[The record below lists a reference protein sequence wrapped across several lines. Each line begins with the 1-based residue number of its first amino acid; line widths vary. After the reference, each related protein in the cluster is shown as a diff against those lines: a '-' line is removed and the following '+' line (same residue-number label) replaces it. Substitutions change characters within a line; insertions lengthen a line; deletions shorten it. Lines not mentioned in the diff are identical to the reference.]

1 MATVKDY
8 VDLIREIQKLNPST
22 NIELDSKLQNP
33 KNVESFYASVDMN
46 KLVLPPHFSIHPKYG
61 ITNQRYVGP
70 FGDPIYISVEDIN
83 KVKDNETHDISKI
96 KDSGY
101 TEEEEQKLAKEA
113 AEKAAKEEE
122 KKDGVA
128 PTTNDDTKSN
138 TTTID
143 FSGKD
148 YVESRR
154 RIVRTTKKIKTTAL
168 DLYERIRKG
177 LKYNFT
183 KSEKFKPSEKEE
195 TKEKEEIEKLSARYN
210 GKTLDDLTVISKL
223 VKKIEPNEYM
233 MGVLK
238 DFTGE
243 SIEDELKEDP
253 HKLAEIM
260 RDVTLMGELHDFA
273 IKDPNFNKEKF
284 EELAMQMVSLR
295 KNNQLACNRIL
306 QQVRFGGVTVNQMKF
321 LEERINALG
330 KNFSFTRPNM
340 NNGGPNNGG
349 PGNGGSNNGG
359 QNNGGSNTGT
369 DTPEAVELTEYDKKK
384 AEIINDFNKA
394 KTQIL
399 SKLGDYE
406 IAFIDDAAAEG
417 LSFDDPEFIQML
429 NERAVDKNAI
439 FNYYSDLNNLK
450 NLMASEYYSSLYKA
464 LGETEVMFVEDARQ
478 LALDPGDEEFRMMM
492 NERTVN
498 KSQIL
503 DYYKTMAELQA
514 EIKRDE
520 VKLDKIAKLRDFF
533 SKNYNEQNVII
544 GSERPADYNSTEVIK
559 KQREAELKEQERLNP
574 KPVEKKDEKESE
586 EKVEEKP
593 KKRIERTDFEKI
605 EDLEDIYKQNY
616 TQENVIIGS
625 ERPADYNST
634 EEIRKL
640 REAELEALA
649 AKNAGRSR

>member
-61 ITNQRYVGP
+61 ITNQKYVGP

-83 KVKDNETHDISKI
+83 RVKDNETHDISKI

-113 AEKAAKEEE
+113 AEKAAKEE

-138 TTTID
+138 AATID

-154 RIVRTTKKIKTTAL
+154 RIVRTTKKIKTTAV

-177 LKYNFT
+177 LKYTLT
-183 KSEKFKPSEKEE
+183 KSEKVKPSIKEE
-195 TKEKEEIEKLSARYN
+195 TKEEKLSASYN
-210 GKTLDDLTVISKL
+210 GKTLDDLTVVSKL

-238 DFTGE
+238 DFTGK

-284 EELAMQMVSLR
+284 DALAKQMVSLR
-295 KNNQLACNRIL
+295 RNNQLACNRIL
-306 QQVRFGGVTVNQMKF
+306 QQVRFGGVTKNQMKF

-330 KNFSFTRPNM
+330 KNFSFTRPN
-340 NNGGPNNGG
+340 NGG

-359 QNNGGSNTGT
+359 QNNGT
-369 DTPEAVELTEYDKKK
+369 DTPEAVKLTEYDKKK
-384 AEIINDFNKA
+384 AGIINDFNKA
-394 KTQIL
+394 KTQLL

-417 LSFDDPEFIQML
+417 LSFDDPEYIQML

-439 FNYYSDLNNLK
+439 FNYYSDLNDLK
-450 NLMASEYYSSLYKA
+450 NIMASEYYSSLYKA

-478 LALDPGDEEFRMMM
+478 LALDPGDEEFRMML

-520 VKLDKIAKLRDFF
+520 IKLDKIAKLRDFF
-533 SKNYNEQNVII
+533 SKNYNEQNVIM

-559 KQREAELKEQERLNP
+559 KQREAELKEFERLNP

-586 EKVEEKP
+586 EKDEEKP
-593 KKRIERTDFEKI
+593 KKRIERTDLEKI

-616 TQENVIIGS
+616 TQQNVIIGS